1 MKHCTRKVGFLTA
14 KSTCDKKY
22 VGQLA
27 KLFNVIPVPR
37 PQDYATVGVGK
48 VLLDKENSLKIVG
61 IGTQFKKQVHVKDS
75 LAINKSVMLHVK
87 EVLSDTEL
95 LLASKPSDDE
105 LSALNELIVK
115 SPTGLAFKIYPHLD
129 QSIVY
134 EQVFDR
140 LHRGECIGIFPEG
153 GSHDRTEMLPL
164 KAGVTIMALGAMAS
178 KAGLDVKIVPVGLN
192 YFHPHRFRSRA
203 AIEFGEPIS
212 IDSEYVDM
220 YKMGGEKK
228 RKACGQLLQIVY
240 KGLRAVTVNVP
251 SYEDL
256 LVIQAAKRLYR
267 PPGTQ
272 LSIVQNLELT
282 RKFAEGYLA
291 TKDKAD
297 VKEFWEKVMIYNQ
310 MLKTYGLKDH
320 QVMET
325 AVDKFMALRLLAL
338 RLIQLTVLF
347 ALAFPMVVLNMPV
360 YVIAS
365 RISAVKAE
373 EALKKSTVKV
383 AGKDV
388 LATWKL
394 LVALVVVPL
403 LYTTYSVGAAFLSY
417 NFSFP
422 FDRPLK
428 SFLVTL
434 FSLPVLTYVSL
445 IVGEQGLDIFKSIPP
460 LFHSLFY
467 QEQSQRIR
475 MLRANLEKDVVNLVE
490 ELGPSVFPDFD
501 RQRIINL
508 AERQHMFVEPD
519 SSDEMDNGW
528 LQWKEISDFSFK
540 SEDVLYNE
548 S

>member
-1 MKHCTRKVGFLTA
+1 
-14 KSTCDKKY
+14 
-22 VGQLA
+22 
-27 KLFNVIPVPR
+27 
-37 PQDYATVGVGK
+37 
-48 VLLDKENSLKIVG
+48 
-61 IGTQFKKQVHVKDS
+61 
-75 LAINKSVMLHVK
+75 
-87 EVLSDTEL
+87 L

-212 IDSEYVDM
+212 IDSEHVDM

-297 VKEFWEKVMIYNQ
+297 VKEFWAKVMIYNQ